1 MTLFHGLGILIGI
14 PLSKAVGRRPIVVI
28 AAVITCLSILW
39 AGLAGTFIE
48 LLVSVS
54 FQALAAGFVT
64 GMVCV
69 TYMRQFAQVL
79 TSCRS
84 F

>member
-14 PLSKAVGRRPIVVI
+14 PLSKALGRRPIVVI
-28 AAVITCLSILW
+28 AAAITCLSILW
-39 AGLAGTFIE
+39 AGLAGTFAE

-64 GMVCV
+64 GMVCA
-69 TYMRQFAQVL
+69 THGRIAQVL
-79 TSCRS
+79 TTSRS

>member
-14 PLSKAVGRRPIVVI
+14 PLSKALGRRPIVII

-39 AGLAGTFIE
+39 AGLAGAFAE

-64 GMVCV
+64 GMVRAA
-69 TYMRQFAQVL
+69 YMRLFAYVL
-79 TSCRS
+79 ITFRS